1 MAYSFVM
8 VVVGEDLVLAAT
20 QLAGC
25 YCASHFARAELVL
38 ICNTAEVMMEPVPVT
53 QDETLNLTHSHM
65 TCSSTLRWDAELSK
79 KLCDKLSVG
88 EVGCR

>member
-1 MAYSFVM
+1 
-8 VVVGEDLVLAAT
+8 
-20 QLAGC
+20 
-25 YCASHFARAELVL
+25 
-38 ICNTAEVMMEPVPVT
+38 MEPVPVT